1 MAEEQKP
8 VTSNEQLQHMFRNE
22 AVTLR
27 RELLQRLLSP
37 ARNIDT
43 ECQYPTDLTIE
54 DYKGF
59 FDRHGLAKRVV
70 EVWPEECW
78 KLLPEIYEIEDKE
91 ETEFEKAVNAL
102 FKRLPIW
109 YYLSRA
115 DVLSGI
121 GQFGVILLGLN
132 DGKPLSE
139 PVMGVEA
146 NGGRGDTK
154 RELLFLQTF
163 DQSVVTIKESETTA
177 TNPRYGFPT
186 RYEIKFEGTN
196 TTEQKIVHWSRII
209 HLVDNRTVS
218 DVLGVPRM
226 KPVYN
231 NLLDV
236 KKISGGSGEMF
247 WKGGFPGY
255 SFELTPEAEKAG
267 ATIDEES
274 MKDQLFLWGQG
285 LQRWLMLTGVS
296 AKSLQPQAVN
306 PSGHLEWHVRL
317 IAMALGIP
325 YRIFMGTEEGKL
337 AGVQD
342 KKVHNSRISR
352 RRESYLTP
360 LVIRPFFDRLIALGC
375 LPKPTEYKVKWPDLE
390 SPTEMDVA
398 DIAMKKT
405 DAFAKYVAGGV
416 DALLPPRSY
425 LTSVHRMSEAEVNM
439 IEGERTQHQGDLL
452 GDEKEDEDKGDN
464 EK

>member
-1 MAEEQKP
+1 MGKQKP
-8 VTSNEQLQHMFRNE
+8 VNNEMKQMFMNE

-43 ECQYPTDLTIE
+43 ECQYPVDLTITE
-54 DYKGF
+54 YKEF

-78 KLLPEIYEIEDKE
+78 KLLPEIYEVEDKE
-91 ETEFEKAVNAL
+91 DTEFEKAVKDL
-102 FKRLPIW
+102 FEQLSVW

-121 GQFGVILLGLN
+121 GQFGVMLLGLG
-132 DGKPLSE
+132 DGGALDNPA
-139 PVMGVEA
+139 PGINA
-146 NGGRGDTK
+146 RGEKEGQAENT
-154 RELLFLQTF
+154 LLFLQTF
-163 DQSVVTIKESETTA
+163 DQSVVTIKESEKDI

-186 RYEIKFEGTN
+186 QYEIKFEGTN
-196 TTEQKIVHWSRII
+196 TVDQKIVHWSRII
-209 HLVDNRTVS
+209 HLVDNRTTS
-218 DVLGVPRM
+218 DVLGIPRM

-267 ATIDEES
+267 AVIDEES
-274 MKDQLFLWGQG
+274 MKEQLFLWGQG

-296 AKSLQPQAVN
+296 AKSLQPQASN
-306 PSGHLEWHVRL
+306 PSGHLEWHIRL

-342 KKVHNSRISR
+342 KKVHNSRITR

-375 LPKPTEYKVKWPDLE
+375 LPEPNGYQIKWPDLE
-390 SPTEMDVA
+390 SPTELDIA
-398 DIAMKKT
+398 DIAAKRT
-405 DAFAKYVAGGV
+405 EAFAKYVTGGV
-416 DALLPPRSY
+416 DALFPPRSY
-425 LTSVHRMSEAEVNM
+425 LTSVHRMSEAEVDMVEAERENYQSEM
-439 IEGERTQHQGDLL
+439 SGVEEEEGKSRE
-452 GDEKEDEDKGDN
+452 E
-464 EK
+464 